1 MANINWTRI
10 DERMI
15 HGQVVTQWIRY
26 IHFDAI
32 LLVDDGV
39 AADEF
44 MKEVVCMAA
53 PSDVKVHVLSVD
65 DAVEYLAGDSQEDVM
80 ILVRTPKTV
89 ERLVDKGVKIEKLNL
104 GGMGVKPGRKK
115 LLRNIAVSA
124 EEAECFKSLA
134 AKGVVTT
141 YQMVPTDKP
150 VEILNLL

>member
-1 MANINWTRI
+1 
-10 DERMI
+10 
-15 HGQVVTQWIRY
+15 
-26 IHFDAI
+26 
-32 LLVDDGV
+32 
-39 AADEF
+39 
-44 MKEVVCMAA
+44 MAA